1 MKTTEGMDQ
10 LIVKCVDPSIPWD
23 FLMSALKALWNDGR
37 GTCGEDL
44 YSLHPGETFHQEMSF
59 ITMTLEHIW
68 AIDDLLVVQDP
79 DSNPR
84 GLGG

>member
-1 MKTTEGMDQ
+1 MSSVLTLQ
-10 LIVKCVDPSIPWD
+10 
-23 FLMSALKALWNDGR
+23 FLRCLKALWNDGR

-44 YSLHPGETFHQEMSF
+44 YSLHPGETSHGEMSF

-68 AIDDLLVVQDP
+68 AIDDLLVIQEP
-79 DSNPR
+79 ESNPR